1 MSINQGL
8 ALPDLSVTLTPV
20 SPLSI
25 STPARLTSV
34 ATAKLPRLILLGLA
48 LAYIVAGLFMRDPW
62 KTDDAV
68 GLATMITAIREG
80 GITWLLPQV
89 GHLAHAEEGPLIT
102 WVGAICIWLFGPF
115 IGDITAGRLPNLLW
129 FGITATS
136 VWYGTYLL
144 GRRAEAQPLALPFGG
159 EPEPRDYGRMLA
171 DAALLLLLA
180 TVGIL
185 QRTHE
190 TTVVPAI
197 MACQAL
203 AFYSLART
211 VDRPVTGSTTLG
223 IALAASFLTRGWI
236 GALPIMVGALLAF
249 YPRGPLWKCKRWLP
263 WAAALAAAL
272 ILAWWIPAT
281 QASEYWI
288 RNWKTWNLASF
299 AVPAWHD
306 LGRTLR
312 DLPWYLWPTWP
323 LALLAIWRWRAWI
336 YAPHIWLP
344 LMLLICSA
352 LVLFGLDEASDSEYV
367 LLAVPCAVLGAFSL
381 PTLRRGVV
389 NTLDWFAVMC
399 FSLTAATAWLG
410 WIALHFHWPA
420 QIARN
425 IGRQTTGYEPVI
437 SWVAFALAVV
447 FTLGWIALVV
457 WRLRVKPQALWR
469 GTVLSA
475 GGLTVTWTLLVLLWQ
490 PAVDYAR
497 SYRTV
502 SGELAQALA
511 QNLRPGECVRGLS
524 LGSGQRASFLIFN
537 NLTFTFDSK
546 CTLVLQQTT
555 NQSLRDNTAAYSDSA
570 DVLWQG
576 GRRAD
581 RQEVFRLLRVG
592 PTR

>member
-1 MSINQGL
+1 M
-8 ALPDLSVTLTPV
+8 
-20 SPLSI
+20 
-25 STPARLTSV
+25 

-68 GLATMITAIREG
+68 GLATMLTAIREG

-102 WVGAICIWLFGPF
+102 WVGAICVWLFGPF

-197 MACQAL
+197 MAWQAL
-203 AFYSLART
+203 AFYSLARSI
-211 VDRPVTGSTTLG
+211 DRPFTGSTTLG
-223 IALAASFLTRGWI
+223 IALAASFLTRGWV
-236 GALPIMVGALLAF
+236 GAIPIMVGTVLAF
-249 YPRGPLWKCKRWLP
+249 YPRSQLWKCRRWLP
-263 WAAALAAAL
+263 WTALLAALL
-272 ILAWWIPAT
+272 ILAWWIPASHS
-281 QASEYWI
+281 SEYWI
-288 RNWKTWNLASF
+288 RNWKIWNLSSF
-299 AVPAWHD
+299 AVPSWHD
-306 LGRTLR
+306 IGRTLR

-323 LALLAIWRWRAWI
+323 LALLAIWRWRGWL

-344 LMLLICSA
+344 LALLVCSA
-352 LVLFGLDEASDSEYV
+352 AALFGLEEASDSEYV

-399 FSLTAATAWLG
+399 FSLTAATVWLG
-410 WIALHFHWPA
+410 WVALHFQWPA
-420 QIARN
+420 QISRN
-425 IGRQTTGYEPVI
+425 IARQTTGYQPEI
-437 SWVAFALAVV
+437 SWVAFALAVG
-447 FTLGWIALVV
+447 FTVGWIALVV
-457 WRLRVKPQALWR
+457 WRLRVRPQALWR

-475 GGLTVTWTLLVLLWQ
+475 GGLTVTWILLVLLWQ

-502 SGELAQALA
+502 SGQLAQALE

-546 CTLVLQQTT
+546 CTLVLQQTS
-555 NQSLRDNTAAYSDSA
+555 NQSLRDNTAAYSDGA
-570 DVLWQG
+570 EVLWQG

-592 PTR
+592 SPR

>member
-1 MSINQGL
+1 M
-8 ALPDLSVTLTPV
+8 
-20 SPLSI
+20 SPLSL

-34 ATAKLPRLILLGLA
+34 ATAKLPRLILLGLS

-89 GHLAHAEEGPLIT
+89 GLLAHAEEGPLIT
-102 WVGAICIWLFGPF
+102 WVGAASIWLFGPF
-115 IGDITAGRLPNLLW
+115 VGDITAGRLPNLLW
-129 FGITATS
+129 FGITAMS

-144 GRRAEAQPLALPFGG
+144 GRRSEAQPLALPFGG
-159 EPEPRDYGRMLA
+159 EPAPRDYGRMLA

-203 AFYSLART
+203 AFYSLARS
-211 VDRPVTGSTTLG
+211 VDRPVSGTTTLG
-223 IALAASFLTRGWI
+223 IALAASFLTRGWV
-236 GALPIMVGALLAF
+236 GATPIMIGALLAF
-249 YPRGPLWKCKRWLP
+249 YPRSQLWKRKRWLP
-263 WAAALAAAL
+263 WATLVTVAL
-272 ILAWWIPAT
+272 ILAWWIPA
-281 QASEYWI
+281 SESSQYWI

-299 AVPAWHD
+299 AWPSWHD
-306 LGRTLR
+306 MGRTLR

-344 LMLLICSA
+344 LMLLACSA
-352 LVLFGLDEASDSEYV
+352 LVLFGLEEATDSEYV

-410 WIALHFHWPA
+410 WVALHFNWPA
-420 QIARN
+420 QISRN
-425 IGRQTTGYEPVI
+425 IARQTTGYEPVI
-437 SWVAFALAVV
+437 SWTAFTLAVI
-447 FTLGWIALVV
+447 FTVAWIALVV
-457 WRLRVKPQALWR
+457 WRLRVRPQALWR

-475 GGLTVTWTLLVLLWQ
+475 GGLTVTWILLVLLWQ

-502 SGELAQALA
+502 SGQLAQALA
-511 QNLRPGECVRGLS
+511 QHTRPGECVRGLS

-537 NLTFTFDSK
+537 NLTFTFDAK
-546 CTLVLQQTT
+546 CTLILQQTS
-555 NQSLRDNTAAYSDSA
+555 NQSLRDNTAAYSDGA

-592 PTR
+592 ANR

>member
-1 MSINQGL
+1 M
-8 ALPDLSVTLTPV
+8 
-20 SPLSI
+20 
-25 STPARLTSV
+25 
-34 ATAKLPRLILLGLA
+34 ATAKLPRLILLGLS

-89 GHLAHAEEGPLIT
+89 GLLAHAEEGPLIT
-102 WVGAICIWLFGPF
+102 WVGAASIWLFGPF
-115 IGDITAGRLPNLLW
+115 VGDITAGRLPNLLW
-129 FGITATS
+129 FGITAMS

-144 GRRAEAQPLALPFGG
+144 GRRSEAQPLALPFGG
-159 EPEPRDYGRMLA
+159 EPAPRDYGRMLA

-203 AFYSLART
+203 AFYSLARS
-211 VDRPVTGSTTLG
+211 VDRPVSGTTTLG
-223 IALAASFLTRGWI
+223 IALAASFLTRGWV
-236 GALPIMVGALLAF
+236 GATPIMIGALLAF
-249 YPRGPLWKCKRWLP
+249 YPRSQLWKRKRWLP
-263 WAAALAAAL
+263 WATLVTVAL
-272 ILAWWIPAT
+272 ILAWWIPA
-281 QASEYWI
+281 SESSQYWI

-299 AVPAWHD
+299 AWPSWHD
-306 LGRTLR
+306 MGRTLR

-323 LALLAIWRWRAWI
+323 LALLAVWRWRAWI

-344 LMLLICSA
+344 LMLLACSA
-352 LVLFGLDEASDSEYV
+352 LVLFGLDEATDSEYV

-410 WIALHFHWPA
+410 WVALHFNWPA
-420 QIARN
+420 QISRN
-425 IGRQTTGYEPVI
+425 IARQTTGYEPVI
-437 SWVAFALAVV
+437 SWTAFTLAVI
-447 FTLGWIALVV
+447 FTVAWIALVV
-457 WRLRVKPQALWR
+457 WRLRVRPQALWR

-475 GGLTVTWTLLVLLWQ
+475 GGLTVTWILLVLLWQ

-502 SGELAQALA
+502 SGQLAQALA
-511 QNLRPGECVRGLS
+511 QHTRPGECVRGLS

-537 NLTFTFDSK
+537 NLTFTFDAK
-546 CTLVLQQTT
+546 CTLILQQTS
-555 NQSLRDNTAAYSDSA
+555 NQSLRDNTAAYSDGA

-592 PTR
+592 ANR

>member
-1 MSINQGL
+1 M
-8 ALPDLSVTLTPV
+8 
-20 SPLSI
+20 
-25 STPARLTSV
+25 
-34 ATAKLPRLILLGLA
+34 ATAKLPRLILLGLS

-68 GLATMITAIREG
+68 GLATMLTAIREG

-102 WVGAICIWLFGPF
+102 WVGAICIWLFGPI
-115 IGDITAGRLPNLLW
+115 IGDIPAGRLPNLLW

-197 MACQAL
+197 MAWQAL
-203 AFYSLART
+203 AFYSLARSI
-211 VDRPVTGSTTLG
+211 DRPLTGSTTLG
-223 IALAASFLTRGWI
+223 IALAASFLTRGWV

-249 YPRGPLWKCKRWLP
+249 YPRSRLWKCRRWLP
-263 WAAALAAAL
+263 WTALLATLL
-272 ILAWWIPAT
+272 ILAWWIPASNS
-281 QASEYWI
+281 SEYWI
-288 RNWKTWNLASF
+288 RNWKTWNLSSF
-299 AVPAWHD
+299 AIPTWHD
-306 LGRTLR
+306 TGRMLR

-323 LALLAIWRWRAWI
+323 LALLAIWRWRAWL
-336 YAPHIWLP
+336 YSPHIWLP
-344 LMLLICSA
+344 LTLLACS
-352 LVLFGLDEASDSEYV
+352 LVVLFGLEEASDSEYV

-399 FSLTAATAWLG
+399 FSLTAATVWLG
-410 WIALHFHWPA
+410 WVALHFGWPA
-420 QIARN
+420 QISRN
-425 IGRQTTGYEPVI
+425 IARQTTGYQAEI
-437 SWVAFALAVV
+437 SWVAFALALG
-447 FTLGWIALVV
+447 FTVGWIALVV
-457 WRLRVKPQALWR
+457 WRLRVRPQALWR

-475 GGLTVTWTLLVLLWQ
+475 GGLTVTWILLVLLWQ

-502 SGELAQALA
+502 SGQLAQALE
-511 QNLRPGECVRGLS
+511 QNVRPGECVRGLS

-546 CTLVLQQTT
+546 CTLVLQQTS
-555 NQSLRDNTAAYSDSA
+555 NQSLRDNTAAYSDGA
-570 DVLWQG
+570 EVLWQG

-592 PTR
+592 APR

>member
-1 MSINQGL
+1 MSTNQGL

-102 WVGAICIWLFGPF
+102 WVGAICIWLFAPL

-272 ILAWWIPAT
+272 ILAWWIPASQT
-281 QASEYWI
+281 SEYWI

-475 GGLTVTWTLLVLLWQ
+475 GGLTVTWILLVLLWQ

>member
-1 MSINQGL
+1 
-8 ALPDLSVTLTPV
+8 
-20 SPLSI
+20 
-25 STPARLTSV
+25 
-34 ATAKLPRLILLGLA
+34 LILLGLS

-89 GHLAHAEEGPLIT
+89 GLLAHAEEGPLIT
-102 WVGAICIWLFGPF
+102 WVGAASIWLFGPF
-115 IGDITAGRLPNLLW
+115 VGDITAGRLPNLLW
-129 FGITATS
+129 FGITAMS

-144 GRRAEAQPLALPFGG
+144 GRRSEAQPLALPFGG
-159 EPEPRDYGRMLA
+159 EPAPRDYGRMLA

-203 AFYSLART
+203 AFYSLARS
-211 VDRPVTGSTTLG
+211 VDRPVSGTTTLG
-223 IALAASFLTRGWI
+223 IALAASFLTRGWV
-236 GALPIMVGALLAF
+236 GATPIMIGALLAF
-249 YPRGPLWKCKRWLP
+249 YPRSQLWKRKRWLP
-263 WAAALAAAL
+263 WATLVTVAL
-272 ILAWWIPAT
+272 ILAWWIPA
-281 QASEYWI
+281 SESSQYWI

-299 AVPAWHD
+299 AWPSWHD
-306 LGRTLR
+306 MGRTLR

-323 LALLAIWRWRAWI
+323 LALLAVWRWRAWI

-344 LMLLICSA
+344 LMLLACSA
-352 LVLFGLDEASDSEYV
+352 LVLFGLDEATDSEYV

-410 WIALHFHWPA
+410 WVALHFNWPA
-420 QIARN
+420 QISRN
-425 IGRQTTGYEPVI
+425 IARQTTGYEPVI
-437 SWVAFALAVV
+437 SWTAFTLAVI
-447 FTLGWIALVV
+447 FTVAWIALVV
-457 WRLRVKPQALWR
+457 WRLRVRPQALWR

-475 GGLTVTWTLLVLLWQ
+475 GGLTVTWILLVLLWQ

-502 SGELAQALA
+502 SGQLAQALA
-511 QNLRPGECVRGLS
+511 QHTRPGECVRGLS

-537 NLTFTFDSK
+537 NLTFTFDAK
-546 CTLVLQQTT
+546 CTLILQQTS
-555 NQSLRDNTAAYSDSA
+555 NQSLRDNTAAYSDGA

-592 PTR
+592 ANR

>member
-1 MSINQGL
+1 M
-8 ALPDLSVTLTPV
+8 
-20 SPLSI
+20 
-25 STPARLTSV
+25 
-34 ATAKLPRLILLGLA
+34 ATAKLPRLILLGLS

-68 GLATMITAIREG
+68 GLATMLTAIREG

-102 WVGAICIWLFGPF
+102 WVGAICIWLFGPI
-115 IGDITAGRLPNLLW
+115 IGDIPAGRLPNLLW

-197 MACQAL
+197 MAWQAL
-203 AFYSLART
+203 AFYSLARSI
-211 VDRPVTGSTTLG
+211 DRPLTGSTTLG
-223 IALAASFLTRGWI
+223 IALAASFLTRGWV

-249 YPRGPLWKCKRWLP
+249 YPRSRLWKCRRWLP
-263 WAAALAAAL
+263 WTALLATLL
-272 ILAWWIPAT
+272 ILAWWIPASHS
-281 QASEYWI
+281 SEYWI
-288 RNWKTWNLASF
+288 RNWKTWNLSSF
-299 AVPAWHD
+299 AIPTWHD
-306 LGRTLR
+306 TGRMLR

-323 LALLAIWRWRAWI
+323 LALLAIWRWRAWL
-336 YAPHIWLP
+336 YSPHIWLP
-344 LMLLICSA
+344 LTLLACS
-352 LVLFGLDEASDSEYV
+352 LVVLFGLEEASDSEYV

-399 FSLTAATAWLG
+399 FSLTAATVWLG
-410 WIALHFHWPA
+410 WVALHFGWPA
-420 QIARN
+420 QISRN
-425 IGRQTTGYEPVI
+425 IARQTTGYQAEI
-437 SWVAFALAVV
+437 SWVAFALALG
-447 FTLGWIALVV
+447 FTVGWIALVV
-457 WRLRVKPQALWR
+457 WRLRVRPQALWR

-475 GGLTVTWTLLVLLWQ
+475 GGLTVTWILLVLLWQ

-502 SGELAQALA
+502 SGQLAQALE
-511 QNLRPGECVRGLS
+511 QNVRPGECVRGLS

-546 CTLVLQQTT
+546 CTLVLQQTS
-555 NQSLRDNTAAYSDSA
+555 NQSLRDNTAAYSDGA
-570 DVLWQG
+570 EVLWQG

-592 PTR
+592 APR

>member
-1 MSINQGL
+1 
-8 ALPDLSVTLTPV
+8 
-20 SPLSI
+20 
-25 STPARLTSV
+25 
-34 ATAKLPRLILLGLA
+34 LILLGLS

-89 GHLAHAEEGPLIT
+89 GLLAHAEEGPLIT
-102 WVGAICIWLFGPF
+102 WVGAASIWLFGPF
-115 IGDITAGRLPNLLW
+115 VGDITAGRLPNLLW
-129 FGITATS
+129 FGITAMS

-159 EPEPRDYGRMLA
+159 EPAPRDYGRMLA

-203 AFYSLART
+203 AFYSLARS
-211 VDRPVTGSTTLG
+211 VDRPVSGTTTLG
-223 IALAASFLTRGWI
+223 IALAASFLTRGWV
-236 GALPIMVGALLAF
+236 GAAPIMIGALLAF
-249 YPRGPLWKCKRWLP
+249 YPRSQLWKRKRWLP
-263 WAAALAAAL
+263 WATLVTVAL
-272 ILAWWIPAT
+272 ILAWWIPA
-281 QASEYWI
+281 SESSQYWI

-299 AVPAWHD
+299 AWPSWHD
-306 LGRTLR
+306 MGRTLR

-323 LALLAIWRWRAWI
+323 LALLAVWRWRAWI

-344 LMLLICSA
+344 LMLLACSA
-352 LVLFGLDEASDSEYV
+352 LVLFGLEEATDSEYV
-367 LLAVPCAVLGAFSL
+367 LMAVPCAVLGAFSL

-410 WIALHFHWPA
+410 WVALHFSWPA
-420 QIARN
+420 QISRN
-425 IGRQTTGYEPVI
+425 IARQTTGYEPVI
-437 SWVAFALAVV
+437 SWTAFTLAVI
-447 FTLGWIALVV
+447 FTVAWIALVV
-457 WRLRVKPQALWR
+457 WRLRVRPQALWR

-475 GGLTVTWTLLVLLWQ
+475 GGLTVTWILLVLLWQ

-502 SGELAQALA
+502 SGQLAQALA
-511 QNLRPGECVRGLS
+511 QHTRPGECVRGLS

-537 NLTFTFDSK
+537 NLSFTFDAK
-546 CTLVLQQTT
+546 CTLILQQTS
-555 NQSLRDNTAAYSDSA
+555 NQSLRDNTAAYSDGA

-592 PTR
+592 ANR

>member
-1 MSINQGL
+1 
-8 ALPDLSVTLTPV
+8 V
-20 SPLSI
+20 SPLSLT
-25 STPARLTSV
+25 TPARLTSV
-34 ATAKLPRLILLGLA
+34 ATAKLPRLILLGLS

-68 GLATMITAIREG
+68 GLATMITTIREG

-102 WVGAICIWLFGPF
+102 WVGAICIWLFGPY

-129 FGITATS
+129 FAITTMS

-190 TTVVPAI
+190 TTVIPAI

-203 AFYSLART
+203 AFYSLARSL
-211 VDRPVTGSTTLG
+211 DRPFSGLTSLG
-223 IALAASFLTRGWI
+223 VALAAAFLTRGWV
-236 GALPIMVGALLAF
+236 GALPIMAASALAF
-249 YPRGPLWKCKRWLP
+249 YPRSALWKCRRWLP
-263 WAAALAAAL
+263 LAAAIAALL

-281 QASEYWI
+281 QASEYWV
-288 RNWKTWNLASF
+288 RNWKIWNLSSF
-299 AVPAWHD
+299 SVPSLGDA
-306 LGRTLR
+306 GRTLR

-323 LALLAIWRWRAWI
+323 LAMLAIWRWRGWLF
-336 YAPHIWLP
+336 APHIWLP
-344 LMLLICSA
+344 LAQAACAGLI
-352 LVLFGLDEASDSEYV
+352 LFAMEEASDSEYA
-367 LLAVPCAVLGAFSL
+367 LLAVPCAVLAAFSL

-410 WIALHFHWPA
+410 WIALHFRWPA

-437 SWVAFALAVV
+437 SWFAFALALL
-447 FTLGWIALVV
+447 FTIGWVAVVV
-457 WRLRVKPQALWR
+457 WRLKVKPQALWR

-475 GGLTVTWTLLVLLWQ
+475 CGLTVTWILLVLLWQ

-502 SGELAQALA
+502 SGQLAEALA
-511 QNLRPGECVRGLS
+511 QYRQPGECVRGLS

-546 CTLVLQQTT
+546 CTLVLQQTS
-555 NQSLRDNTAAYSDSA
+555 NQSLRDNTAAYSDGA
-570 DVLWQG
+570 EVLWQG

-581 RQEVFRLLRVG
+581 RHEVFRLLRI
-592 PTR
+592 PSPR

>member
-1 MSINQGL
+1 M
-8 ALPDLSVTLTPV
+8 

-144 GRRAEAQPLALPFGG
+144 GRRTEAQPLALPFGG

-475 GGLTVTWTLLVLLWQ
+475 GGLTVTWILLVLLWQ

>member
-1 MSINQGL
+1 M
-8 ALPDLSVTLTPV
+8 
-20 SPLSI
+20 
-25 STPARLTSV
+25 
-34 ATAKLPRLILLGLA
+34 ATAKLPRLILLGLS

-89 GHLAHAEEGPLIT
+89 GLLAHAEEGPLIT
-102 WVGAICIWLFGPF
+102 WVGAASIWLFGPF
-115 IGDITAGRLPNLLW
+115 VGDITAGRLPNLLW
-129 FGITATS
+129 FGITAMS

-144 GRRAEAQPLALPFGG
+144 GRRSEAQPLALPFGG
-159 EPEPRDYGRMLA
+159 EPAPRDYGRMLA

-203 AFYSLART
+203 AFYSLARS
-211 VDRPVTGSTTLG
+211 VDRPVSGTTTLG
-223 IALAASFLTRGWI
+223 IALAASFLTRGWV
-236 GALPIMVGALLAF
+236 GATPIMIGALLAF
-249 YPRGPLWKCKRWLP
+249 YPRSQLWKRKRWLP
-263 WAAALAAAL
+263 WATLVTVAL
-272 ILAWWIPAT
+272 ILAWWIPA
-281 QASEYWI
+281 SESSQYWI

-299 AVPAWHD
+299 AWPSWHD
-306 LGRTLR
+306 MGRTLR

-323 LALLAIWRWRAWI
+323 LALLAVWRWRAWI

-344 LMLLICSA
+344 LMLLACSA
-352 LVLFGLDEASDSEYV
+352 LVLFGLEEATDSEYV

-410 WIALHFHWPA
+410 WVALHFNWPA
-420 QIARN
+420 QISRN
-425 IGRQTTGYEPVI
+425 IARQTTGYEPVI
-437 SWVAFALAVV
+437 SWTA
-447 FTLGWIALVV
+447 FTLAAIFTVAWIALVV
-457 WRLRVKPQALWR
+457 WRLRVRPQALWR

-475 GGLTVTWTLLVLLWQ
+475 GGLTVTWILLVLLWQ

-502 SGELAQALA
+502 SGQLAQALA
-511 QNLRPGECVRGLS
+511 QHTRPGECVRGLS

-537 NLTFTFDSK
+537 NLTFTFDAK
-546 CTLVLQQTT
+546 CTLILQQTS
-555 NQSLRDNTAAYSDSA
+555 NQSLRDNTAAYSDGA

-592 PTR
+592 ANR

>member
-1 MSINQGL
+1 
-8 ALPDLSVTLTPV
+8 
-20 SPLSI
+20 
-25 STPARLTSV
+25 V

-89 GHLAHAEEGPLIT
+89 GLLAHAEEGPLVT

-129 FGITATS
+129 FGITAAS

-144 GRRAEAQPLALPFGG
+144 GRRSEAQPLALPFGG

-203 AFYSLART
+203 AFYSLARS
-211 VDRPVTGSTTLG
+211 VDRPFTGTTTLG
-223 IALAASFLTRGWI
+223 IALAASFLTRGWV
-236 GALPIMVGALLAF
+236 GATPIMIGALLAF
-249 YPRGPLWKCKRWLP
+249 YPRSQLWKCKRWLP
-263 WAAALAAAL
+263 WAVLVTVVL
-272 ILAWWIPAT
+272 ILAWWIPA
-281 QASEYWI
+281 SESSQYWI
-288 RNWKTWNLASF
+288 RNWKTWNLSSF
-299 AVPAWHD
+299 ALPSWHD
-306 LGRTLR
+306 VGRTLR

-323 LALLAIWRWRAWI
+323 LALLAVWRWRDWI

-344 LMLLICSA
+344 LMLLVCAA
-352 LVLFGLDEASDSEYV
+352 LVLFGLEEATDSEYV

-410 WIALHFHWPA
+410 WVALHFNWPA
-420 QIARN
+420 QISRN
-425 IGRQTTGYEPVI
+425 IARQTTGYEPVI
-437 SWVAFALAVV
+437 SWGAFTLAVI
-447 FTLGWIALVV
+447 FTVAWIALVV
-457 WRLRVKPQALWR
+457 WRLRVRPQALWR

-475 GGLTVTWTLLVLLWQ
+475 GGLTVTWILLVLLWQ

-502 SGELAQALA
+502 SGQLAQALA
-511 QNLRPGECVRGLS
+511 QHTRPGECVRGLS

-537 NLTFTFDSK
+537 NLSFTFDAK
-546 CTLVLQQTT
+546 CTLILQQTN
-555 NQSLRDNTAAYSDSA
+555 NQSLRDNTAAYSDGA

-592 PTR
+592 PNR

>member
-1 MSINQGL
+1 M
-8 ALPDLSVTLTPV
+8 
-20 SPLSI
+20 
-25 STPARLTSV
+25 
-34 ATAKLPRLILLGLA
+34 ATAKLPRLILLGLS

-89 GHLAHAEEGPLIT
+89 GLLAHAEEGPLIT
-102 WVGAICIWLFGPF
+102 WVGAASIWLFGPF
-115 IGDITAGRLPNLLW
+115 VGDITAGRLPNLLW
-129 FGITATS
+129 FAITASS

-144 GRRAEAQPLALPFGG
+144 GRRTEAQPLALPFGG
-159 EPEPRDYGRMLA
+159 EPAPRDYGRMLA

-203 AFYSLART
+203 AFYSLARS
-211 VDRPVTGSTTLG
+211 VDRPVTGTTTLG
-223 IALAASFLTRGWI
+223 IALAASFLTRGWV
-236 GALPIMVGALLAF
+236 GALPIMIGALLAF
-249 YPRGPLWKCKRWLP
+249 YPRSQLWKCKRWLP
-263 WAAALAAAL
+263 WAALVTVAL
-272 ILAWWIPAT
+272 ILAWWIPASES
-281 QASEYWI
+281 SEYWI

-299 AVPAWHD
+299 AWPSWRD
-306 LGRTLR
+306 MGRTLR

-323 LALLAIWRWRAWI
+323 LALLAVWRWRAWI

-344 LMLLICSA
+344 LMLLACSA
-352 LVLFGLDEASDSEYV
+352 LVLFGLDEATDSEYV
-367 LLAVPCAVLGAFSL
+367 MLVVPCAVLGAFSL

-399 FSLTAATAWLG
+399 FSLTVATAWLG
-410 WIALHFHWPA
+410 WVALHFNWPA
-420 QIARN
+420 QISRN
-425 IGRQTTGYEPVI
+425 IARQTTGYEPVI
-437 SWVAFALAVV
+437 SWTA
-447 FTLGWIALVV
+447 FTLAAIFTVAWIALVV
-457 WRLRVKPQALWR
+457 WRLRVRPQALWR

-475 GGLTVTWTLLVLLWQ
+475 GGLTVTWILLVLLWQ

-502 SGELAQALA
+502 SGQLAQALE
-511 QNLRPGECVRGLS
+511 QNMRPGECVRGLS

-537 NLTFTFDSK
+537 NLTFTFDAK
-546 CTLVLQQTT
+546 CTLILQQTS
-555 NQSLRDNTAAYSDSA
+555 NQSLRDNTAAYSDGA

-592 PTR
+592 ANR

>member
-1 MSINQGL
+1 M
-8 ALPDLSVTLTPV
+8 
-20 SPLSI
+20 SPLSF

-89 GHLAHAEEGPLIT
+89 GLLAHAEEGPLIT
-102 WVGAICIWLFGPF
+102 WVGAVCIWLFGPF

-129 FGITATS
+129 FGITASS

-144 GRRAEAQPLALPFGG
+144 GRRSEAQPLALPFGG

-203 AFYSLART
+203 AFYSLARS
-211 VDRPVTGSTTLG
+211 VDRPVTGTTTLG
-223 IALAASFLTRGWI
+223 IALAASFLTRGWV
-236 GALPIMVGALLAF
+236 GAVPIMIGALLAF
-249 YPRGPLWKCKRWLP
+249 YPRSQLWKCKRWLP
-263 WAAALAAAL
+263 WAVLVTVAL
-272 ILAWWIPAT
+272 ILAWWIPA
-281 QASEYWI
+281 SESSQYWI
-288 RNWKTWNLASF
+288 RNWKTWNLTSF
-299 AVPAWHD
+299 ALPTWHD
-306 LGRTLR
+306 MGRTLR

-323 LALLAIWRWRAWI
+323 LALLAVWRWREWI

-344 LMLLICSA
+344 LMLLVCAA
-352 LVLFGLDEASDSEYV
+352 LVLFVLEEASDSEYV
-367 LLAVPCAVLGAFSL
+367 MLAVPCAVLGAFSL

-410 WIALHFHWPA
+410 WVALHFNWPA
-420 QIARN
+420 QISRN
-425 IGRQTTGYEPVI
+425 IARQTTGYEPVI
-437 SWVAFALAVV
+437 SWGAFTLAVI
-447 FTLGWIALVV
+447 FTVAWIALVV
-457 WRLRVKPQALWR
+457 WRLRVRPQALWR

-475 GGLTVTWTLLVLLWQ
+475 GGLTVTWILLVLLWQ

-502 SGELAQALA
+502 SGQLAQALA
-511 QNLRPGECVRGLS
+511 QHARPGECVRGLS
-524 LGSGQRASFLIFN
+524 LGSGQRASFLIFD
-537 NLTFTFDSK
+537 NLTFTFDAK
-546 CTLVLQQTT
+546 CTLILQQTN
-555 NQSLRDNTAAYSDSA
+555 NQSLRDNTAAYSDGA

-592 PTR
+592 PNR

>member
-1 MSINQGL
+1 
-8 ALPDLSVTLTPV
+8 
-20 SPLSI
+20 
-25 STPARLTSV
+25 
-34 ATAKLPRLILLGLA
+34 LILLGLA

-89 GHLAHAEEGPLIT
+89 GLLAHAEEGPLIT

-129 FGITATS
+129 FGITASS

-144 GRRAEAQPLALPFGG
+144 GRRSEAQPLALPFGG

-203 AFYSLART
+203 AFYSLARS
-211 VDRPVTGSTTLG
+211 VDRPVTGTTTLG
-223 IALAASFLTRGWI
+223 IALAASFLTRGWV
-236 GALPIMVGALLAF
+236 GAVPIMIGALLAF
-249 YPRGPLWKCKRWLP
+249 YPRSQLWKCKRWLP
-263 WAAALAAAL
+263 WAVLVTVAL
-272 ILAWWIPAT
+272 ILAWWIPA
-281 QASEYWI
+281 SESSQYWI
-288 RNWKTWNLASF
+288 RNWKTWNLTSF
-299 AVPAWHD
+299 ALPTWHD
-306 LGRTLR
+306 MGRTLR

-323 LALLAIWRWRAWI
+323 LALLAVWRWREWI

-344 LMLLICSA
+344 LMLLVCAA
-352 LVLFGLDEASDSEYV
+352 LVLFVLEEASDSEYV
-367 LLAVPCAVLGAFSL
+367 MLAVPCAVLGAFSL

-410 WIALHFHWPA
+410 WVALHFNWPA
-420 QIARN
+420 QISRN
-425 IGRQTTGYEPVI
+425 IARQTTGYEPVI
-437 SWVAFALAVV
+437 SWGAFTLAVI
-447 FTLGWIALVV
+447 FTVAWIALVV
-457 WRLRVKPQALWR
+457 WRLRVRPQALWR

-475 GGLTVTWTLLVLLWQ
+475 GGLTVTWILLVLLWQ

-502 SGELAQALA
+502 SGQLAQALA
-511 QNLRPGECVRGLS
+511 QHARPGECVRGLS
-524 LGSGQRASFLIFN
+524 LGSGQRASFLIFD
-537 NLTFTFDSK
+537 NLTFTFDAK
-546 CTLVLQQTT
+546 CTLILQQTN
-555 NQSLRDNTAAYSDSA
+555 NQSLRDNTAAYSDGA

-592 PTR
+592 PNR

>member
-1 MSINQGL
+1 MSTNQGL

-249 YPRGPLWKCKRWLP
+249 YPRGPLWKCKCWLP

-272 ILAWWIPAT
+272 ILAWWIPAS

-475 GGLTVTWTLLVLLWQ
+475 GGLTVTWILLVLLWQ

>member
-1 MSINQGL
+1 M
-8 ALPDLSVTLTPV
+8 
-20 SPLSI
+20 
-25 STPARLTSV
+25 
-34 ATAKLPRLILLGLA
+34 ATAKLPRLILLGLL

-89 GHLAHAEEGPLIT
+89 GLLAHAEEGPLIT

-203 AFYSLART
+203 AFYSLARS
-211 VDRPVTGSTTLG
+211 VDRPFTGTTTLG
-223 IALAASFLTRGWI
+223 IALAASFLTRGWV
-236 GALPIMVGALLAF
+236 GAVPIMIGALLAF
-249 YPRGPLWKCKRWLP
+249 YPRSQLWKCKRWLP
-263 WAAALAAAL
+263 WAALVTAVL
-272 ILAWWIPAT
+272 ILAWWIPA
-281 QASEYWI
+281 SESSQYWI
-288 RNWKTWNLASF
+288 RNWKTWNLTSF
-299 AVPAWHD
+299 ALPSWHD
-306 LGRTLR
+306 VGRTLR

-323 LALLAIWRWRAWI
+323 LALLAVWRWREWI

-344 LMLLICSA
+344 LMLLVCAA
-352 LVLFGLDEASDSEYV
+352 LVLFGLEEATDSEYV

-410 WIALHFHWPA
+410 WVALHFNWPA
-420 QIARN
+420 QISRN
-425 IGRQTTGYEPVI
+425 IARQTTGYEPVI
-437 SWVAFALAVV
+437 SWGAFTLAVI
-447 FTLGWIALVV
+447 FTVAWIALVV
-457 WRLRVKPQALWR
+457 WRLRVRPQALWR

-475 GGLTVTWTLLVLLWQ
+475 GGLTVTWILLVLLWQ

-502 SGELAQALA
+502 SGQLAQALA
-511 QNLRPGECVRGLS
+511 QNTRPGECVRGLS
-524 LGSGQRASFLIFN
+524 LGSGQRASFLIFD
-537 NLTFTFDSK
+537 NLSFTFDAK
-546 CTLVLQQTT
+546 CTLILQQTS
-555 NQSLRDNTAAYSDSA
+555 NQSLRDNTAAYSDGA

-592 PTR
+592 PNR

>member
-1 MSINQGL
+1 
-8 ALPDLSVTLTPV
+8 
-20 SPLSI
+20 
-25 STPARLTSV
+25 
-34 ATAKLPRLILLGLA
+34 
-48 LAYIVAGLFMRDPW
+48 
-62 KTDDAV
+62 
-68 GLATMITAIREG
+68 MITAIREG

-102 WVGAICIWLFGPF
+102 WVGAISIWIFGPF

-129 FGITATS
+129 FGITASS

-144 GRRAEAQPLALPFGG
+144 GRRSEAQPLALPFGG
-159 EPEPRDYGRMLA
+159 EPPPRDYGRMLA

-190 TTVVPAI
+190 TTVIPAI

-203 AFYSLART
+203 AFYSLARSI
-211 VDRPVTGSTTLG
+211 DRPLTGATTLA

-236 GALPIMVGALLAF
+236 GAIPIMAGALLTF
-249 YPRGPLWKCKRWLP
+249 YPRSQLWRRKRWLP
-263 WAAALAAAL
+263 WIVLLTAAL

-281 QASEYWI
+281 QGSEYWI
-288 RNWKTWNLASF
+288 RNWKIWNLSSF
-299 AVPAWHD
+299 AGPD
-306 LGRTLR
+306 LPDMGRTLR
-312 DLPWYLWPTWP
+312 DLPWYLWPAWP
-323 LALLAIWRWRAWI
+323 LALLAVWRWRAWI
-336 YAPHIWLP
+336 YAPHIWVP
-344 LMLLICSA
+344 LMLLISSA
-352 LVLFGLDEASDSEYV
+352 LLLFGLAEPSDSEYA
-367 LLAVPCAVLGAFSL
+367 LLAVPCAVLAAFSL

-399 FSLTAATAWLG
+399 FSLTVATAWLG
-410 WIALHFHWPA
+410 WVAVNFQWPA
-420 QIARN
+420 QMSRN
-425 IGRQTTGYEPVI
+425 IGCHTAGYEPSI
-437 SWVAFALAVV
+437 SWVAFGLALLV
-447 FTLGWIALVV
+447 TIGWVALVV

-475 GGLTVTWTLLVLLWQ
+475 GGLTATWILLVLLWQ

-497 SYRTV
+497 SYRIM
-502 SGELAQALA
+502 SGQLAQALE

-546 CTLVLQQTT
+546 CTVVLQQTT
-555 NQSLRDNTAAYSDSA
+555 NQSLRDNTAAYSDGA
-570 DVLWQG
+570 EVLWQG

-581 RQEVFRLLRVG
+581 RHEVFRLLRVT
-592 PTR
+592 PNR

>member
-1 MSINQGL
+1 M
-8 ALPDLSVTLTPV
+8 
-20 SPLSI
+20 SPLSF

-34 ATAKLPRLILLGLA
+34 ATAKLPRLILLGVL

-89 GHLAHAEEGPLIT
+89 GLLAHAEEGPLIT

-115 IGDITAGRLPNLLW
+115 IGDIPAGRLPNLLW
-129 FGITATS
+129 FGITTTS

-197 MACQAL
+197 MAWQAL
-203 AFYSLART
+203 AFYSLARS
-211 VDRPVTGSTTLG
+211 VDRPFTGCTTLG
-223 IALAASFLTRGWI
+223 IALAASFLTRGWVGGI
-236 GALPIMVGALLAF
+236 PIMAGALLAF
-249 YPRGPLWKCKRWLP
+249 YPRSQLWRCRRWLP
-263 WAAALAAAL
+263 WAALVTLVL
-272 ILAWWIPAT
+272 ILAWWIPASNS
-281 QASEYWI
+281 SEYWI
-288 RNWKTWNLASF
+288 RNWKTWNLSSF
-299 AVPAWHD
+299 AVPSLHD
-306 LGRTLR
+306 MGRTLR

-323 LALLAIWRWRAWI
+323 LALLAVWRWRSWI

-344 LMLLICSA
+344 LTLLVCST
-352 LVLFGLDEASDSEYV
+352 LVLFGLEEATDSEYV
-367 LLAVPCAVLGAFSL
+367 LLAVPCAVLAAFSL

-399 FSLTAATAWLG
+399 FSLTAATVWLG
-410 WIALHFHWPA
+410 WVALHFHWPA
-420 QIARN
+420 QISRN
-425 IGRQTTGYEPVI
+425 IARQTTGYEPVI
-437 SWVAFALAVV
+437 SWAAFALAAV
-447 FTLGWIALVV
+447 FTLAWIVLVV

-475 GGLTVTWTLLVLLWQ
+475 GGLTVTWILLVLLWQ

-497 SYRTV
+497 SYRGV
-502 SGELAQALA
+502 SEQLAQALE

-537 NLTFTFDSK
+537 NLTFTFDAK
-546 CTLVLQQTT
+546 CTLILQQTS
-555 NQSLRDNTAAYSDSA
+555 NQSLRDNTAAYSEGA

-592 PTR
+592 SNR

>member
-144 GRRAEAQPLALPFGG
+144 GRRTEAQPLALPFGG

-475 GGLTVTWTLLVLLWQ
+475 GGLTVTWILLVLLWQ

>member
-1 MSINQGL
+1 M
-8 ALPDLSVTLTPV
+8 
-20 SPLSI
+20 
-25 STPARLTSV
+25 

-48 LAYIVAGLFMRDPW
+48 LAYVVAGLFMRDPW

-203 AFYSLART
+203 AFYSLARS
-211 VDRPVTGSTTLG
+211 VDRPFTGTTTLG
-223 IALAASFLTRGWI
+223 IALAASFLTRGWV
-236 GALPIMVGALLAF
+236 GAVPIMIGALLAF
-249 YPRGPLWKCKRWLP
+249 YPRSQLWKCKRWLP
-263 WAAALAAAL
+263 WAALLTVAL
-272 ILAWWIPAT
+272 ILAWWIPA
-281 QASEYWI
+281 SETSQYWI
-288 RNWKTWNLASF
+288 RNWKTWNLSSF
-299 AVPAWHD
+299 ALPSWHD
-306 LGRTLR
+306 IGRTLR

-323 LALLAIWRWRAWI
+323 LALLAVWRWRAWI

-344 LMLLICSA
+344 LMLLVCSA
-352 LVLFGLDEASDSEYV
+352 LVLFGLEEATDSEYV

-410 WIALHFHWPA
+410 WVALHFHWPA
-420 QIARN
+420 QISRN
-425 IGRQTTGYEPVI
+425 IARQTTGYEPVI
-437 SWVAFALAVV
+437 SWGAFTLAVI
-447 FTLGWIALVV
+447 FTVAWIALVV
-457 WRLRVKPQALWR
+457 WRLRVRPQALWR

-475 GGLTVTWTLLVLLWQ
+475 GGLTVTWILLVLLWQ

-502 SGELAQALA
+502 SGQLAQALE
-511 QNLRPGECVRGLS
+511 QHKRPGECVRGLS

-537 NLTFTFDSK
+537 NLSFTFDAK
-546 CTLVLQQTT
+546 CTLILQQTS
-555 NQSLRDNTAAYSDSA
+555 NQSLRDNTAAYSDGA

-592 PTR
+592 PNR

>member
-1 MSINQGL
+1 
-8 ALPDLSVTLTPV
+8 
-20 SPLSI
+20 
-25 STPARLTSV
+25 V

-48 LAYIVAGLFMRDPW
+48 LAYVVAGLFMRDPW

-115 IGDITAGRLPNLLW
+115 IGDITAGRMPNLLW

-203 AFYSLART
+203 AFYSLARS
-211 VDRPVTGSTTLG
+211 VDRPFTGTTTLG
-223 IALAASFLTRGWI
+223 IALAASFLTRGWV
-236 GALPIMVGALLAF
+236 GAVPIMIGALLAF
-249 YPRGPLWKCKRWLP
+249 YPRSQLWKCKRWLP
-263 WAAALAAAL
+263 WAALLTVAL
-272 ILAWWIPAT
+272 ILAWWIPA
-281 QASEYWI
+281 SETSQYWI
-288 RNWKTWNLASF
+288 RNWKTWNLSSF
-299 AVPAWHD
+299 ALPSWHD
-306 LGRTLR
+306 VGRTLR

-323 LALLAIWRWRAWI
+323 LALLAVWRWRAWI

-344 LMLLICSA
+344 LMLLACSA
-352 LVLFGLDEASDSEYV
+352 LVLFSLEEATDSDYV

-410 WIALHFHWPA
+410 WVALHFHWPA
-420 QIARN
+420 QISRN
-425 IGRQTTGYEPVI
+425 IARQTTGYEPVI
-437 SWVAFALAVV
+437 SWGAFTLAVI
-447 FTLGWIALVV
+447 FTVAWIALVV
-457 WRLRVKPQALWR
+457 WRLRVRPQALWR

-475 GGLTVTWTLLVLLWQ
+475 GGLTVTWILLVLLWQ

-502 SGELAQALA
+502 SGQLAQALE
-511 QNLRPGECVRGLS
+511 QHKRPGECVRGLS

-537 NLTFTFDSK
+537 NLSFTFDAK
-546 CTLVLQQTT
+546 CTLILQQTS
-555 NQSLRDNTAAYSDSA
+555 NQSLRDNTAAYSDGA

-592 PTR
+592 PNR